1 MDFEIFCEVEPATQP
16 DLSHV
21 RDQIQVMGDL
31 ATGFL
36 IPDNHIGRAT
46 VSSIAVA
53 HEVAEI
59 GGRAIACLNAKLQPA
74 RVPERPADGRCL
86 RGRRV
91 PVRVRRPARVGEEI
105 NDLTVRTM
113 IDEARRFDPPPSGQ
127 PSKPRLIDPGPFVIQ
142 ALQTVLSDP
151 TAFAEI
157 VYYEAMRDD
166 ALLRDFATDR
176 LYELYSSG
184 RSHVTVED
192 TLAWFATLKE
202 PRVRAWSET
211 VRVKVGRGLLAAL
224 RDFGVLE
231 GAAKKRFRAPRMST
245 RGFAYAAWRITREA
259 GADRA
264 VFTTDIW
271 RAWLLD
277 ARRVEGLALELD
289 RHGVWRYAAA
299 GSSARI
305 DWASRDVCEV
315 LDAAA

>member
-1 MDFEIFCEVEPATQP
+1 MTGYTTNIQKGGALLDDARLLVEAWDP
-16 DLSHV
+16 D
-21 RDQIQVMGDL
+21 
-31 ATGFL
+31 
-36 IPDNHIGRAT
+36 
-46 VSSIAVA
+46 SSIESNLQA
-53 HEVAEI
+53 I
-59 GGRAIACLNAKLQPA
+59 GDSGSLAKATRTRAADVVL
-74 RVPERPADGRCL
+74 RVL
-86 RGRRV
+86 
-91 PVRVRRPARVGEEI
+91 
-105 NDLTVRTM
+105 
-113 IDEARRFDPPPSGQ
+113 
-127 PSKPRLIDPGPFVIQ
+127 KPRLIDPGPFVIQ
-142 ALQTVLSDP
+142 ALKAVLSDP

-166 ALLRDFATDR
+166 ALLRDFAKDR
-176 LYELYSSG
+176 LYDLYSSG
-184 RSHVTVED
+184 RSQVTVDD

-202 PRVRAWSET
+202 PRVRACSET

-231 GAAKKRFRAPRMST
+231 GAAKKRFKAPRMST

-264 VFTTDIW
+264 VFTTGIW